1 LKKTKEKLGWP
12 LKPDFYI
19 PEDALNHFKEG
30 LEGGT
35 KLESDWKNLLD
46 RYHKKHPDLASEFD
60 QVIRGE
66 LPSDLDDAL
75 KIFKPED
82 GPIAT
87 RSASGK
93 VMNALAKKLPH
104 TLMGGSGDLAPST
117 KTILTGYGDF
127 GFSNACAHNLHFG
140 VREHAMGASVNG
152 MALHGGVIPYGA
164 TFLVFSD
171 YLRPS
176 LRLAALM
183 QVHSIFIF
191 THDSIGLGEDGPT
204 HQPIE
209 HLMSIRAMPGMTLI
223 RPADANE
230 TTVAWKIAIER
241 RGPVCL
247 ALTRQKLPI
256 LNSKKYPIEKG
267 VSSGAYTLAEA
278 DSKIPDIIIIATGS
292 EVHLALEAREV
303 LREKGV
309 QTRVVSMPSWEL
321 FEEQSKEYRKGVLLS
336 DVPKLAVEAGSPL
349 GWCKYVGERGDVIG
363 LNRFGASA
371 PGEVALEKMGYNLEN
386 VVSHALKLI
395 RGI

>member
-1 LKKTKEKLGWP
+1 
-12 LKPDFYI
+12 
-19 PEDALNHFKEG
+19 
-30 LEGGT
+30 
-35 KLESDWKNLLD
+35 
-46 RYHKKHPDLASEFD
+46 
-60 QVIRGE
+60 
-66 LPSDLDDAL
+66 
-75 KIFKPED
+75 
-82 GPIAT
+82 
-87 RSASGK
+87 
-93 VMNALAKKLPH
+93 
-104 TLMGGSGDLAPST
+104 
-117 KTILTGYGDF
+117 
-127 GFSNACAHNLHFG
+127 
-140 VREHAMGASVNG
+140 MGASVNG